1 MAVFNY
7 DEHGSAYRGAYGQ
20 RSGVFGEARRW
31 VSIGGAVSSVAL
43 VLGLA
48 YWGYALAVRDVAGV
62 PVMRAATGAMRIA
75 PADPGGEQALN
86 QGLTVNA
93 VAALGTSAKSADT
106 IMLAPMSVAL
116 QPDDLPVLPVE
127 SANPQ
132 NTSVQDSS
140 LQDASLQDTGLQDT
154 STQIPAVEPSSISAT
169 AVEATAAEPAP
180 VLTQASVDAA
190 VAAALAEA
198 SGAEIASGTSPVLRP
213 MPRPVAGG
221 SAAVQADD
229 TAVAASASLETDANA
244 IPTGAILAQFDA
256 YETEDLA
263 RAKFSDLQQRFGGVI
278 AGKSMVVQPVESN
291 GRTIYR
297 LRAYGLTSEDD
308 ARNFCAALQ
317 AEGTECVPVAQR

>member
-20 RSGVFGEARRW
+20 RSGVLGEARRW

-48 YWGYALAVRDVAGV
+48 YWGYALAVRDVTGV

-116 QPDDLPVLPVE
+116 QPDDLPVQPVE
-127 SANPQ
+127 SASPQ
-132 NTSVQDSS
+132 DTS
-140 LQDASLQDTGLQDT
+140 LQDAG
-154 STQIPAVEPSSISAT
+154 TQIPAVEPSTISAT

-180 VLTQASVDAA
+180 VLTQDSVDAA

-198 SGAEIASGTSPVLRP
+198 SGTEIASDTSPVLRP
-213 MPRPVAGG
+213 MPRPVDGG
-221 SAAVQADD
+221 VATVQADD
-229 TAVAASASLETDANA
+229 TAVAASGNLETDANA

-263 RAKFSDLQQRFGGVI
+263 RAKFSDLQQRFGGVM

>member
-20 RSGVFGEARRW
+20 RSGVLGEARRW
-31 VSIGGAVSSVAL
+31 VSIGGAISSVAL
-43 VLGLA
+43 VLGLG
-48 YWGYALAVRDVAGV
+48 YWGYALAVRDVTGV

-127 SANPQ
+127 SASP
-132 NTSVQDSS
+132 
-140 LQDASLQDTGLQDT
+140 QDAS
-154 STQIPAVEPSSISAT
+154 TQTPAVEPSAISAT
-169 AVEATAAEPAP
+169 AVEATAVEPAP
-180 VLTQASVDAA
+180 VLTQDSVDAA
-190 VAAALAEA
+190 VAAALAKGSGTQAA
-198 SGAEIASGTSPVLRP
+198 SDTSPVLRP
-213 MPRPVAGG
+213 MPRPVEGG
-221 SAAVQADD
+221 GATVQADD
-229 TAVAASASLETDANA
+229 TAVAASGLLETDANA

-263 RAKFSDLQQRFGGVI
+263 RAKFSDLQQRFGGVM

>member
-20 RSGVFGEARRW
+20 RSGVLGEARRW

-48 YWGYALAVRDVAGV
+48 YWGYALAMRDVTGV
-62 PVMRAATGAMRIA
+62 PVMRAATGVMRIA

-127 SANPQ
+127 SASP
-132 NTSVQDSS
+132 
-140 LQDASLQDTGLQDT
+140 QDAS
-154 STQIPAVEPSSISAT
+154 TQTPAVEPSAISAT
-169 AVEATAAEPAP
+169 AVEATAVEPAP
-180 VLTQASVDAA
+180 VLTQDSVDAA
-190 VAAALAEA
+190 VAAALAEGSGTQAA
-198 SGAEIASGTSPVLRP
+198 SDTSPVLRP
-213 MPRPVAGG
+213 MPRPVEGG
-221 SAAVQADD
+221 GATVQADD
-229 TAVAASASLETDANA
+229 TAVAASGLLETDANA

-263 RAKFSDLQQRFGGVI
+263 RAKFSDLQQRFGGVM

>member
-20 RSGVFGEARRW
+20 RSGVLGEARRW

-48 YWGYALAVRDVAGV
+48 YWGYALAMRDVTGV
-62 PVMRAATGAMRIA
+62 PVMRAATGVMRIA

-127 SANPQ
+127 SASP
-132 NTSVQDSS
+132 
-140 LQDASLQDTGLQDT
+140 QDAS
-154 STQIPAVEPSSISAT
+154 TQTPAVEPSAISAT
-169 AVEATAAEPAP
+169 AVEATAVEPAP
-180 VLTQASVDAA
+180 VLTQDSVDAA
-190 VAAALAEA
+190 VAAALAEGSGTQTA
-198 SGAEIASGTSPVLRP
+198 SDTSPVLRP
-213 MPRPVAGG
+213 MPRPVDGG
-221 SAAVQADD
+221 GATVQADD
-229 TAVAASASLETDANA
+229 TAVAASGLLETDANA

-263 RAKFSDLQQRFGGVI
+263 RAKFSDLQQRFGGVM

>member
-20 RSGVFGEARRW
+20 RSGVLGEARRW
-31 VSIGGAVSSVAL
+31 VSIGGAISSVAL
-43 VLGLA
+43 VLGLG
-48 YWGYALAVRDVAGV
+48 YWGYALAVRDVTGV

-127 SANPQ
+127 SASP
-132 NTSVQDSS
+132 
-140 LQDASLQDTGLQDT
+140 QDT
-154 STQIPAVEPSSISAT
+154 STQTPAVEPSAISAT
-169 AVEATAAEPAP
+169 AVEATAVEPAP
-180 VLTQASVDAA
+180 VLTQDSVDAA
-190 VAAALAEA
+190 VAAALAEGSGTQTA
-198 SGAEIASGTSPVLRP
+198 SDTSPVLRP
-213 MPRPVAGG
+213 MPRPVEGG
-221 SAAVQADD
+221 GATVQADD
-229 TAVAASASLETDANA
+229 TAVAASGLLETDANA

-263 RAKFSDLQQRFGGVI
+263 RAKFSDLQQRFGGVM

>member
-20 RSGVFGEARRW
+20 RSGVLGEARRW

-48 YWGYALAVRDVAGV
+48 YWGYALAVRDVTGV

-127 SANPQ
+127 SASP
-132 NTSVQDSS
+132 
-140 LQDASLQDTGLQDT
+140 QDT
-154 STQIPAVEPSSISAT
+154 STQTPAVEPSAISAT
-169 AVEATAAEPAP
+169 AVEATAVEPAP
-180 VLTQASVDAA
+180 VLTQDSVDAA
-190 VAAALAEA
+190 VAAALAEGSGTETA
-198 SGAEIASGTSPVLRP
+198 SDTSPVLRP
-213 MPRPVAGG
+213 MPRPVEGG
-221 SAAVQADD
+221 GTTVQADD
-229 TAVAASASLETDANA
+229 TAVAASGLLETDANA

-263 RAKFSDLQQRFGGVI
+263 RAKFSDLQQRFGGVM

-317 AEGTECVPVAQR
+317 SEGTECVPVAQR

>member
-20 RSGVFGEARRW
+20 RSGVLGEARRW
-31 VSIGGAVSSVAL
+31 VSIGGAISSVAL
-43 VLGLA
+43 VLGLG
-48 YWGYALAVRDVAGV
+48 YWGYALAVRDVTGV

-127 SANPQ
+127 SASP
-132 NTSVQDSS
+132 
-140 LQDASLQDTGLQDT
+140 QDAS
-154 STQIPAVEPSSISAT
+154 TQTPAVEPSAISAT
-169 AVEATAAEPAP
+169 AVEATAIEPAP
-180 VLTQASVDAA
+180 VLTQDSVDAA
-190 VAAALAEA
+190 VAAALAEGSGTQTA
-198 SGAEIASGTSPVLRP
+198 SDTSPVLRP
-213 MPRPVAGG
+213 MPRPVEGG
-221 SAAVQADD
+221 GATVQADD
-229 TAVAASASLETDANA
+229 TAVAATGLLETDANA

-263 RAKFSDLQQRFGGVI
+263 RAKFSDLQQRFGGVM

>member
-20 RSGVFGEARRW
+20 RSGVLGEARRW
-31 VSIGGAVSSVAL
+31 VSIGGAISSVAL
-43 VLGLA
+43 VLGLG
-48 YWGYALAVRDVAGV
+48 YWGYALAVRDVTGV

-127 SANPQ
+127 SASP
-132 NTSVQDSS
+132 
-140 LQDASLQDTGLQDT
+140 QDAS
-154 STQIPAVEPSSISAT
+154 TQTPAVEPSAISAT
-169 AVEATAAEPAP
+169 AVEATAVEPAP
-180 VLTQASVDAA
+180 VLTQDSVDAA
-190 VAAALAEA
+190 VAAALAEGSGTQTA
-198 SGAEIASGTSPVLRP
+198 SDTSPVLRP
-213 MPRPVAGG
+213 MPRPVDGG
-221 SAAVQADD
+221 GATVQADD
-229 TAVAASASLETDANA
+229 TAVAALETDANA

-263 RAKFSDLQQRFGGVI
+263 RAKFSDLQQRFGGVM

>member
-20 RSGVFGEARRW
+20 RSGVLGEARRW
-31 VSIGGAVSSVAL
+31 VSIGGAISSVAL
-43 VLGLA
+43 VLGLG
-48 YWGYALAVRDVAGV
+48 YWGYALAVRDVTGV

-127 SANPQ
+127 SASP
-132 NTSVQDSS
+132 
-140 LQDASLQDTGLQDT
+140 QDT
-154 STQIPAVEPSSISAT
+154 STQTPAVEPSAISAT
-169 AVEATAAEPAP
+169 AVEATAIEPAP
-180 VLTQASVDAA
+180 VLTQDSVDAA
-190 VAAALAEA
+190 VAAALAEGSGTQTA
-198 SGAEIASGTSPVLRP
+198 SDTSPVLRP
-213 MPRPVAGG
+213 MPRPVEGG
-221 SAAVQADD
+221 GATVQADD
-229 TAVAASASLETDANA
+229 TAVAALETDANA

-263 RAKFSDLQQRFGGVI
+263 RAKFSDLQQRFGGVM

>member
-20 RSGVFGEARRW
+20 RSGVLGEARRW
-31 VSIGGAVSSVAL
+31 VSIGGAISSVAL
-43 VLGLA
+43 VLGLG
-48 YWGYALAVRDVAGV
+48 YWGYALAVRDVTGV

-127 SANPQ
+127 SASP
-132 NTSVQDSS
+132 
-140 LQDASLQDTGLQDT
+140 QDT
-154 STQIPAVEPSSISAT
+154 STQTPAVEPSAISAT
-169 AVEATAAEPAP
+169 AVEATAVEPAP
-180 VLTQASVDAA
+180 VLTQDSVDAA
-190 VAAALAEA
+190 VAAALAEGSGTQTA
-198 SGAEIASGTSPVLRP
+198 SDTSPVLRP
-213 MPRPVAGG
+213 MPRPVEGG
-221 SAAVQADD
+221 GTTVQADD
-229 TAVAASASLETDANA
+229 TAVAASGLLETDANA

-263 RAKFSDLQQRFGGVI
+263 RAKFSDLQQRFGGVM

>member
-20 RSGVFGEARRW
+20 RSGVLGEARRW

-48 YWGYALAVRDVAGV
+48 YWGYALAVRDVTGV
-62 PVMRAATGAMRIA
+62 PVMRAATGVMRIA

-127 SANPQ
+127 SASP
-132 NTSVQDSS
+132 
-140 LQDASLQDTGLQDT
+140 QDASLQDSGLQDT
-154 STQIPAVEPSSISAT
+154 STQTPAVEPSAISAT
-169 AVEATAAEPAP
+169 AVEATAVEPAP
-180 VLTQASVDAA
+180 ILTQDSVDAA
-190 VAAALAEA
+190 VAAALAEGSGTQTA
-198 SGAEIASGTSPVLRP
+198 SDTSPVLRP
-213 MPRPVAGG
+213 MPRPVDGG
-221 SAAVQADD
+221 GATVQADD
-229 TAVAASASLETDANA
+229 TAVAASGLLETDANA

-263 RAKFSDLQQRFGGVI
+263 RAKFSDLQQRFGGMM

-317 AEGTECVPVAQR
+317 SEGTECVPVAQR

>member
-20 RSGVFGEARRW
+20 RSGVLGEARRW

-48 YWGYALAVRDVAGV
+48 YWGYALAMRDVTGV
-62 PVMRAATGAMRIA
+62 PVMRAATGVMRIA

-127 SANPQ
+127 SASP
-132 NTSVQDSS
+132 
-140 LQDASLQDTGLQDT
+140 QDAS
-154 STQIPAVEPSSISAT
+154 TQTPAVEPSAISAS
-169 AVEATAAEPAP
+169 AVEATAVEPAP
-180 VLTQASVDAA
+180 VLTQDSVDAA
-190 VAAALAEA
+190 VAAALAEGSGTQTA
-198 SGAEIASGTSPVLRP
+198 SDTSPVLRP
-213 MPRPVAGG
+213 MPRPVEGG
-221 SAAVQADD
+221 GATVQADD
-229 TAVAASASLETDANA
+229 TAVAALETDANA

-263 RAKFSDLQQRFGGVI
+263 RAKFSDLQQRFGGVM

>member
-20 RSGVFGEARRW
+20 RSGVLGEARRW
-31 VSIGGAVSSVAL
+31 VSIGGAISSVAL
-43 VLGLA
+43 VLGLG
-48 YWGYALAVRDVAGV
+48 YWGYALAVRDVTGV

-127 SANPQ
+127 SASP
-132 NTSVQDSS
+132 
-140 LQDASLQDTGLQDT
+140 QDT
-154 STQIPAVEPSSISAT
+154 STQTPAVEPSAISAT
-169 AVEATAAEPAP
+169 AVEATAVEPAP
-180 VLTQASVDAA
+180 VLTQDSVDAA
-190 VAAALAEA
+190 VAAALAEGSGTQTA
-198 SGAEIASGTSPVLRP
+198 SDTSPVLRP
-213 MPRPVAGG
+213 MPRPVDGG
-221 SAAVQADD
+221 GATVQADD
-229 TAVAASASLETDANA
+229 TAVAALETDANA

-263 RAKFSDLQQRFGGVI
+263 RAKFSDLQQRFGGVM

>member
-20 RSGVFGEARRW
+20 RSGVLGEARRW
-31 VSIGGAVSSVAL
+31 VSIGGAISSVAL
-43 VLGLA
+43 VLGLG
-48 YWGYALAVRDVAGV
+48 YWGYALAVRDVTGV

-127 SANPQ
+127 SASP
-132 NTSVQDSS
+132 
-140 LQDASLQDTGLQDT
+140 QDAS
-154 STQIPAVEPSSISAT
+154 TQTPAVEPSAISAT
-169 AVEATAAEPAP
+169 AVEATAVEPAP
-180 VLTQASVDAA
+180 VLTQDSVDAA
-190 VAAALAEA
+190 VAAALAEGSGTETA
-198 SGAEIASGTSPVLRP
+198 SDTSPVLRP
-213 MPRPVAGG
+213 MPRPVEGG
-221 SAAVQADD
+221 GTTVQADD
-229 TAVAASASLETDANA
+229 TAVAASGLLETDANA

-263 RAKFSDLQQRFGGVI
+263 RAKFSDLQQRFGGVM

>member
-20 RSGVFGEARRW
+20 RSGVLGEARRW

-48 YWGYALAVRDVAGV
+48 YWGYALAMRDVTGV
-62 PVMRAATGAMRIA
+62 PVMRAATGVMRIA

-127 SANPQ
+127 SASP
-132 NTSVQDSS
+132 
-140 LQDASLQDTGLQDT
+140 QDAS
-154 STQIPAVEPSSISAT
+154 TQTPAVEPSAISAT
-169 AVEATAAEPAP
+169 AVEATAIEPAP
-180 VLTQASVDAA
+180 VLTQDSVDAA
-190 VAAALAEA
+190 VAAALAEGSGTQTA
-198 SGAEIASGTSPVLRP
+198 SDTSPVLRP
-213 MPRPVAGG
+213 MPRPVEGG
-221 SAAVQADD
+221 GATVQADD
-229 TAVAASASLETDANA
+229 TAVAALETDANA

-263 RAKFSDLQQRFGGVI
+263 RAKFSDLQQRFGGVM

-297 LRAYGLTSEDD
+297 VRAYGLTSEDD

>member
-20 RSGVFGEARRW
+20 RSGVLGEARRW

-48 YWGYALAVRDVAGV
+48 YWGYALAMRDVTGV
-62 PVMRAATGAMRIA
+62 PVMRAATGVMRIA

-127 SANPQ
+127 SASP
-132 NTSVQDSS
+132 
-140 LQDASLQDTGLQDT
+140 QDAS
-154 STQIPAVEPSSISAT
+154 TQTPAVEPSAISAT
-169 AVEATAAEPAP
+169 AVEATAIEPAP
-180 VLTQASVDAA
+180 VLTQDSVDAA
-190 VAAALAEA
+190 VAAALAEGSGTQTA
-198 SGAEIASGTSPVLRP
+198 SDTSPVLRP
-213 MPRPVAGG
+213 MPRPVEGG
-221 SAAVQADD
+221 GATVQADD
-229 TAVAASASLETDANA
+229 TSVVASGLLETDANA

-263 RAKFSDLQQRFGGVI
+263 RAKFSDLQQRFGGVM

>member
-20 RSGVFGEARRW
+20 RSGVLGEARRW

-48 YWGYALAVRDVAGV
+48 YWGYALAMRDVTGV
-62 PVMRAATGAMRIA
+62 PVMRAATGVMRIA

-127 SANPQ
+127 SASPQ
-132 NTSVQDSS
+132 E
-140 LQDASLQDTGLQDT
+140 TGQQDT
-154 STQIPAVEPSSISAT
+154 STQTPAVEPSAISAT
-169 AVEATAAEPAP
+169 AVEATAVEPAP
-180 VLTQASVDAA
+180 VLTQDSVDAA
-190 VAAALAEA
+190 VAAALAEGSGTQTA
-198 SGAEIASGTSPVLRP
+198 SDTSPVLRP
-213 MPRPVAGG
+213 MPRPVDSGG
-221 SAAVQADD
+221 ATIQADD
-229 TAVAASASLETDANA
+229 TAVAASGLLETDANA

-263 RAKFSDLQQRFGGVI
+263 RAKFSDLQQRFGGVM

-317 AEGTECVPVAQR
+317 SEGTECVPVAQR